1 LRSVAASR
9 WVDLELGRCFRSGP
23 DARGN
28 SREVPIEL
36 RHHLIVT
43 YMLQG
48 PAGASYGPFD
58 TKDELLSFEEDLDP
72 DEGPYWI
79 EDLSKTK
86 KISKSDRHERN

>member
-1 LRSVAASR
+1 
-9 WVDLELGRCFRSGP
+9 
-23 DARGN
+23 
-28 SREVPIEL
+28 
-36 RHHLIVT
+36 
-43 YMLQG
+43 MLQG